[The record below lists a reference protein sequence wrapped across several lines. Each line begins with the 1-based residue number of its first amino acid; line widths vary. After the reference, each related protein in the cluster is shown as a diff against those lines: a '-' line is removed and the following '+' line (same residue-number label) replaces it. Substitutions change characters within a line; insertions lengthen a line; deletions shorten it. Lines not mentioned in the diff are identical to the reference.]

1 MYAATWDAF
10 IKNFFLT
17 TIKNFSHNYKKL
29 FFAMKKKKKK
39 KITKIK
45 NKFFVFC
52 HGIA

>member
-29 FFAMKKKKKK
+29 FFEMKKKKKK
-39 KITKIK
+39 KLRKSKI
-45 NKFFVFC
+45 NFLFFVT
-52 HGIA
+52 A